1 MSFKAEFEVAGKK
14 MVVKNCTYDLTQET
28 DATGRPSAITR
39 GGRIRLTV
47 ESTGDTD
54 LFEWMVNNFE
64 RKDGSVVFYKR
75 DSDAKLKEL
84 KFKEGYLVKF
94 EETFDADNKDPMNI
108 SFTISARS
116 LELGNAVHTN
126 EWPKV

>member
-1 MSFKAEFEVAGKK
+1 MSFKSVFEVAGKK
-14 MVVKNCTYDLTQET
+14 MVVKHCSYDLTQEV

-39 GGRIRLTV
+39 GGRIRLVV

-64 RKDGSVVFYKR
+64 RKDGSITFYKR
-75 DSDAKLKEL
+75 DSDATQKVV

-94 EETFDADNKDPMNI
+94 EESFDADDKDPMTI
-108 SFTISARS
+108 AFTISAR
-116 LELGNAVHTN
+116 ELNVGNGTHVN
-126 EWPKV
+126 EWV

>member
-1 MSFKAEFEVAGKK
+1 MSFKSILEVNNKK
-14 MVVKNCTYDLTQET
+14 YNVKYAHFDLSQET

-47 ESTGDTD
+47 ESTGETE

-64 RKDGSVVFYKR
+64 RKDGTITFLKR

-84 KFKEGYLVKF
+84 QFKEAYLVKF
-94 EETFDADNKDPMNI
+94 EETFEDEDKSPMRI
-108 SFTISARS
+108 TFTISAREIS
-116 LELGNAVHTN
+116 MGNAKHVN
-126 EWPKV
+126 EWV